1 MNITTDPLTG
11 QDSLAVDEE
20 VNHASAVFGFIV
32 FLLNFLVLVYLLR
45 LVVQAIQKGDN
56 TSLLVHLISVCINDT
71 ITGFSIFLVSVMYV
85 ENTFSIHVCA
95 YSIFCTLAL
104 QNASQGN
111 IVCISLQRYICA
123 RNIRKHRIAH
133 QRFYT
138 KTLLTVNSLV
148 AIASLC
154 YCILLLTIR
163 ENVLFDNACNY
174 SNVANGNSL
183 LVVSVFFA
191 IGIPFTVVSDILC
204 LMAVNKLRTK
214 VTCELETT
222 TSSYPTETPTNT
234 EHVRLRT
241 NNTLWQQKAMVTII
255 LILVSFNVSF
265 LPSLIGFIIKLA
277 DVALVGNASRLMYTS
292 LSLNSLLNPFI
303 IAWRTHSMRSLIKH
317 DVATL
322 VTTCCSKLTTPST

>member
-45 LVVQAIQKGDN
+45 LVVQAIQKRDN

-71 ITGFSIFLVSVMYV
+71 LTGFSIFLVSVMYV

-174 SNVANGNSL
+174 ANVAIGDITLVASL
-183 LVVSVFFA
+183 YFV

-204 LMAVNKLRTK
+204 LMALAKLRTR
-214 VTCELETT
+214 VGSEPDTT
-222 TSSYPTETPTNT
+222 AGINTTENTNNT
-234 EHVRLRT
+234 ENDRQRT
-241 NNTLWQQKAMVTII
+241 NNKLWQQKAMVTII

-265 LPSLIGFIIKLA
+265 LPSLIGFFLQSVDVDLA
-277 DVALVGNASRLMYTS
+277 GNARRLIYTS

-303 IAWRTHSMRSLIKH
+303 IAWRTHSMRSLLKH